1 LEESQN
7 PHPFVSGRERERAGV
22 PGNLLVDFEVENVG
36 DLEVRTIQE
45 NQMAADH
52 KVGVIR
58 RRRRKHY
65 LEFLRTRP
73 HLPAEVHGQKS
84 ANYQLTLQA
93 GREPVALG
101 QAWREMRVVIVVP
114 GSGGIAIVIGIA
126 VAIATMAVLT
136 GMGIL
141 AVTIAVVVP
150 VVATVV
156 IAIVAVMFLVIALVV
171 LREGDGGGKR
181 QRKDCCGS
189 GSKPGFG

>member
-1 LEESQN
+1 
-7 PHPFVSGRERERAGV
+7 
-22 PGNLLVDFEVENVG
+22 VENVG
-36 DLEVRTIQE
+36 DLEIRTIQQ

-58 RRRRKHY
+58 RRGRKHY
-65 LEFLRTRP
+65 FEFLRTRP
-73 HLPAEVHGQKS
+73 HLPAEAHGQKS

-93 GREPVALG
+93 GREPIALG

-136 GMGIL
+136 GVGVL
-141 AVTIAVVVP
+141 VGVVAVTIVVVVP
-150 VVATVV
+150 VMATVV
-156 IAIVAVMFLVIALVV
+156 IAIVLVMFLVIALVV
-171 LREGDGGGKR
+171 LREGDGGRKR